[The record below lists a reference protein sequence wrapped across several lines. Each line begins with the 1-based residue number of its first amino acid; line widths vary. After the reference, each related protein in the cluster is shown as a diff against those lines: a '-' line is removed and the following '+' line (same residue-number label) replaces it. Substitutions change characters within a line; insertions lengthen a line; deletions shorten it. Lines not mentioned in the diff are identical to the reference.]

1 MTYPCDKCKSNR
13 CPSKCARWREWFRE
27 QWAQIRRMYGKENR
41 DDIVKC
47 EEALGGG

>member
-1 MTYPCDKCKSNR
+1 MNHPCEDCRSEKCTDMCCK
-13 CPSKCARWREWFRE
+13 WREWFRE
-27 QWAQIRRMYGKENR
+27 KWAEIRRMYGMENR